1 MIAEI
6 IINSNARALNR
17 IFDYIV
23 PIEFEKEI
31 KIGSRV
37 FVPFGNSKKLEDGFV
52 IGLKEKSEFANK
64 NIEKILEDKYLNE
77 EKVTLAKLMAKKYFC
92 NISDCIRLMLPP
104 GTASKDINK
113 RISDKT
119 GKFIYLN
126 KSKEEIDFDIQ
137 TEKIKSE
144 KHIRTLNFL
153 KNNEGIY
160 IPDLENFVEITKSVI
175 NTLEKK
181 GYIQIKEEKIE
192 RNPFKNKKI
201 KPDEKRVLNKEQ
213 EKCFLEI
220 AKSID
225 ENKFS
230 NNLIFGVTGSR
241 KDRNIF
247 TIDRKSFTK
256 WKICYCFSS

>member
-23 PIEFEKEI
+23 PIEFENKI
-31 KIGSRV
+31 AIGSRV

-52 IGLKEKSEFANK
+52 IGFKDKSEFANK
-64 NIEKILEDKYLNE
+64 NIAKVLDDKYLTE
-77 EKVTLAKLMAKKYFC
+77 EKVVLAKLMAKKYFC

-104 GTASKDINK
+104 GTASKD
-113 RISDKT
+113 SDKRVKEKK
-119 GKFIYLN
+119 GNFIYLN
-126 KSKEEIDFDIQ
+126 KAKEEIDFDIE
-137 TEKIKSE
+137 TKKIKSE

-153 KNNEGIY
+153 KSNEGIY
-160 IPDLENFVEITKSVI
+160 ITDLENIVEITKSII
-175 NTLEKK
+175 NTLEKN
-181 GYIQIKEEKIE
+181 GYIQIVEEKIE

-201 KPDEKRVLNKEQ
+201 VQDKKRILNQEQ
-213 EKCFLEI
+213 EHCFKEI
-220 AKSID
+220 SKSID

-241 KDRNIF
+241 KNRNIF
-247 TIDRKSFTK
+247 AIDRKSLK
-256 WKICYCFSS
+256 KG